1 MTSVKAQSGQR
12 GTIWRP
18 RQRAHWWLASVL
30 VGCLLPAGLM
40 HAEAMRLAERLTQ
53 VYLMAPE
60 AIRAESRRVARIAAK
75 RPLHPRTLAPL
86 PQPRRSHLEPLV
98 APSAALDVLSR
109 RGPPVSA

>member
-1 MTSVKAQSGQR
+1 MTSAKAQSGQR
-12 GTIWRP
+12 GAVWRP

-60 AIRAESRRVARIAAK
+60 AIRAAEYAVR
-75 RPLHPRTLAPL
+75 
-86 PQPRRSHLEPLV
+86 E
-98 APSAALDVLSR
+98 SAA
-109 RGPPVSA
+109 

>member
-1 MTSVKAQSGQR
+1 MTSAKAQSGQR
-12 GTIWRP
+12 GAVWRP

-40 HAEAMRLAERLTQ
+40 HAEALRLAERLTQ

-60 AIRAESRRVARIAAK
+60 AIRAESRRVACVAAK
-75 RPLHPRTLAPL
+75 RPTHPQAMASLTPWFGYTAPF
-86 PQPRRSHLEPLV
+86 LV
-98 APSAALDVLSR
+98 ASAALDAISR

>member
-1 MTSVKAQSGQR
+1 MSSAKAQTGQR
-12 GTIWRP
+12 GAIWRP

-40 HAEAMRLAERLTQ
+40 QAEAMRLAERLTQ

-75 RPLHPRTLAPL
+75 RPTYPQTVATSAL
-86 PQPRRSHLEPLV
+86 PSRYISPVV
-98 APSAALDVLSR
+98 ASPAALDVVSR
-109 RGPPVSA
+109 RGPPVFV

>member
-1 MTSVKAQSGQR
+1 MSSAKAQSGQR
-12 GTIWRP
+12 GAVWRP

-60 AIRAESRRVARIAAK
+60 AIRAESRRVARVAAK
-75 RPLHPRTLAPL
+75 RPTHPQATASLAPL
-86 PQPRRSHLEPLV
+86 PGYSEPV
-98 APSAALDVLSR
+98 VIASAALDVISR
-109 RGPPVSA
+109 RGPPVPA